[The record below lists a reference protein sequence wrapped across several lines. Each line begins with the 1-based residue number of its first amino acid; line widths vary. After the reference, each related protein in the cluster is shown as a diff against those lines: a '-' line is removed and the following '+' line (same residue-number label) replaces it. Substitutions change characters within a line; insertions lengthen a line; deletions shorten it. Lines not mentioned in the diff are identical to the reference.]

1 MAYQPNIPS
10 GTVPLNQDYLN
21 LKGNFQS
28 LDTQFLVDHVPLTD
42 TSGTPPNGYHTQVHL
57 VPFATNPPTAPP
69 NYPVVAGVNGP
80 TATVGYGQLFDVTV
94 DDGINT
100 DQSLYYLS
108 GGNRLTQLTRNIQ
121 PSIVATPGYTY
132 LPGGLLFQ
140 WGTGTSNIPVVFGQ
154 AFTTIFGVQVT
165 PTSFAVPFSAAITAI
180 SNSQF
185 TSGVSGGTVYG
196 FYWTAIGK

>member
-10 GTVPLNQDYLN
+10 GIIPLNQDFNN
-21 LKGNFQS
+21 LRGNFQS
-28 LDTQFLVDHVPLTD
+28 INTQFLVDHVPLTD
-42 TSGTPPNGYHTQVHL
+42 TSGTPPNGYHTVLHL

-94 DDGINT
+94 DDGRTT

-121 PSIVATPGYTY
+121 PLAARPGYTF
-132 LPGGLLFQ
+132 LPGGLLLQ
-140 WGTGTSNIPVVFGQ
+140 WGVTVSSGTGVITFPIAFTAGTFLPVVTLGP
-154 AFTTIFGVQVT
+154 ASGPGVTLVVST
-165 PTSFAVPFSAAITAI
+165 SAASFVINQVNI
-180 SNSQF
+180 
-185 TSGVSGGTVYG
+185 GT
-196 FYWTAIGK
+196 YWMAIGQ

>member
-21 LKGNFQS
+21 IKGNFQS
-28 LDTQFLVDHVPLTD
+28 LNTQFLVDHVPLTD
-42 TSGTPPNGYHTQVHL
+42 TSGTPPNGYHTVVHL

-100 DQSLYYLS
+100 DQALYYLS
-108 GGNRLTQLTRNIQ
+108 GGNRLTQFTRNFQ
-121 PSIVATPGYTY
+121 PVASVTAGYSF
-132 LPGGLLFQ
+132 LPGGLIIQ
-140 WGTGTSNIPVVFGQ
+140 WGTAVMN
-154 AFTTIFGVQVT
+154 TTTNFPRT
-165 PTSFAVPFSAAITAI
+165 FKA
-180 SNSQF
+180 
-185 TSGVSGGTVYG
+185 GTVPVFTYG
-196 FYWTAIGK
+196 ITNGGVVPTIALLNDTQFRIGGAAGSATWMAIGL